1 MKRIIQ
7 LVLIISLIII
17 MIVFYKTYFKEVKKT
32 EIKETLDEKQFLN
45 IDDQKHVVDG
55 NNLIK
60 NLKYNVT
67 FDNDKEYIINS
78 DLSEIT
84 YEDNAEIIKMK
95 NVTAIFLD
103 ESIFP
108 ITVTANKA
116 MYNNSTYDTYFSENV
131 KVSYMDN
138 VILSDKIDLN
148 FRENIIKIYENV
160 EYEGDQGTLK
170 SDNIKINLITKNI
183 QIYMDDKENKVEI
196 STR

>member
-1 MKRIIQ
+1 MII
-7 LVLIISLIII
+7 
-17 MIVFYKTYFKEVKKT
+17 FYKTYFKEVKKT
-32 EIKETLDEKQFLN
+32 EIKETLDEKQLLG
-45 IDDQKHVVDG
+45 IEDQKQAADG

-108 ITVTANKA
+108 ITVTADKA
-116 MYNNSTYDTYFSENV
+116 MYNNSTYDTYFSKNV